1 MRRLLL
7 VANPAASGFTAGLH
21 RDVVEILERS
31 FHVTAIWPNGPAQA
45 RSEAQAAA
53 ADGFD
58 LVAAMGGDGVVHEVV
73 NGIIGSEAA
82 LGIVPA
88 GTTNVV
94 RRILRLP
101 RKPRDAAEVLAS
113 STGSRPMATLRMTR
127 RLGDHEE
134 DHVVVFAAGIGFDA
148 EVIRESERR
157 PLRKVGFGAL
167 HYARSA
173 LRVGLGYGR
182 RLPTIRA
189 TDGTRSADA
198 VAVLFQVHE
207 EFTYLGR
214 LPLRL
219 GSGPLPLATVVTQ
232 AGPLRLVDMVGR
244 AAAQREVSRVRRV
257 QVWKGFESVS
267 LEADPPGWTE
277 ADGELLGRADRLTVT
292 RDQRRLLVATP
303 TPNA

>member
-7 VANPAASGFTAGLH
+7 VANPAASGFTASLH

-31 FHVTAIWPNGPAQA
+31 YHVTAIWPNGPAQA
-45 RSEAQAAA
+45 RSEAHAAA
-53 ADGFD
+53 AEGFD
-58 LVAAMGGDGVVHEVV
+58 VVAALGGDGVVHEVV

-101 RKPRDAAEVLAS
+101 RRPRDAAEALAS
-113 STGSRPMATLRMTR
+113 ATTTRELSTLRMTR
-127 RLGDHEE
+127 RLGEHAE
-134 DHVVVFAAGIGFDA
+134 DHVVVFAAGMGFDA

-173 LRVGLGYGR
+173 LRVGLRYGR
-182 RLPTIRA
+182 RLPTIRV

-198 VAVLFQVHE
+198 VSVVFQVHDE
-207 EFTYLGR
+207 YTYMGR

-219 GSGPLPLATVVTQ
+219 GAGPLPLAAVVTQ
-232 AGPLRLVDMVGR
+232 AGPLRLVDMVAR
-244 AAAQREVSRVRRV
+244 AAARREVSGIRKV
-257 QVWKGFESVS
+257 QVWKGFESIS
-267 LEADPPGWTE
+267 LDADPPGWSE
-277 ADGELLGRADRLTVT
+277 ADGELLGRADGLTVS
-292 RDQRRLLVATP
+292 RDHRRLLVAAP
-303 TPNA
+303 PA